1 MQYGNYKWEF
11 LHCKVSLVVDSE
23 LATWAQ
29 TDPLEISSCIWL
41 LQSTSV
47 CFQTKGLQ
55 GIGWGIMY

>member
-1 MQYGNYKWEF
+1 MGIFALQSQSCSRLRVSNMSTNRPSGN
-11 LHCKVSLVVDSE
+11 
-23 LATWAQ
+23 
-29 TDPLEISSCIWL
+29 LEISSCIWL